1 MEYIFDIFNYLEY
14 LTKDLTFQKI
24 VGIFWFLFFIEIP
37 RYYLL
42 DLIILIKRFF
52 YRDVINKKEITARI
66 ELYTNNPFV
75 TIIVPGKNEGKNI
88 YKLTQSLKE
97 QTYKNYELVVVD
109 DGSDDNTRLICES
122 LLANGLINRFYS
134 VDERGGKAS
143 AANLALID
151 NKSEVIIHL
160 DADSSLDK
168 DAIEEILLPFY
179 YHENVGAVGGCVK
192 VRNSDDSLC
201 TLMQSMEYI
210 ESIQLGRTV
219 TSEIGA
225 FRTISG
231 AFGAFRAD
239 VLNQV
244 GYWDIG
250 PGLDGDITQKIRKSG
265 YKVVFT
271 PKAVCL
277 TAVPTSFAKLYRQ
290 RLRWGKSLV
299 RFRLRKHLNVLDIR
313 YANFRFSN
321 FLTNLDNLVFSL
333 IFDILWIFYMLN
345 FLVSQPYGLL
355 DLLVLKFLITIPLG
369 FLSFFMSLSISE
381 RWREELKM
389 IVAAPLQSFYS
400 GYFLRI
406 TRIISTFQEFFFF
419 SSYRD
424 SWNPSKSSIWAR
436 DERL

>member
-201 TLMQSMEYI
+201 TLMQSMEYL

>member
-1 MEYIFDIFNYLEY
+1 MEQIFDIFNYLEY
-14 LTKDLTFQKI
+14 LTKDLTFQKL
-24 VGIFWFLFFIEIP
+24 VATFWFLFFIEIP

-42 DLIILIKRFF
+42 DLCVLIKRFF
-52 YRDVINKKEITARI
+52 YRNIRSKKELLAKID
-66 ELYTNNPFV
+66 LYTHNPFV
-75 TIIVPGKNEGKNI
+75 TIIVPGKNEGNNI

-97 QTYKNYELVVVD
+97 QTYKNFELVVVD
-109 DGSDDNTRLICES
+109 DGSDDNTRMICES
-122 LLANGLINRFYS
+122 LQANGLINRFYS

-143 AANLALID
+143 AANLALMD
-151 NKSEVIIHL
+151 NNSEVIIHL

-168 DAIEEILLPFY
+168 NAIEEILIPFY
-179 YHENVGAVGGCVK
+179 FDNNIGAVGGCVK
-192 VRNSDDSLC
+192 VRNADDSLC
-201 TLMQSMEYI
+201 TLMQSIEYL

-231 AFGAFRAD
+231 AFGAFRTD
-239 VLNQV
+239 VLHQV

-250 PGLDGDITQKIRKSG
+250 PGLDGDITQKVRKSG

-271 PKAVCL
+271 PKAICL
-277 TAVPTSFAKLYRQ
+277 TAVPTNFAKLYKQ

-299 RFRLRKHLNVLDIR
+299 RFRLRKHLNVLDFR
-313 YANFRFSN
+313 YANFKFSN
-321 FLTNLDNLVFSL
+321 FITNLDNLIFSL
-333 IFDILWIFYMLN
+333 VFDLLWIFYMLN
-345 FLVSQPYGLL
+345 FLVTQPYGLL

-369 FLSFFMSLSISE
+369 LLSFFMSLTISE
-381 RWREELKM
+381 RWKEELRM
-389 IVAAPLQSFYS
+389 IIAAPLQSFYS

-424 SWNPSKSSIWAR
+424 SWNPKKSSRVAR